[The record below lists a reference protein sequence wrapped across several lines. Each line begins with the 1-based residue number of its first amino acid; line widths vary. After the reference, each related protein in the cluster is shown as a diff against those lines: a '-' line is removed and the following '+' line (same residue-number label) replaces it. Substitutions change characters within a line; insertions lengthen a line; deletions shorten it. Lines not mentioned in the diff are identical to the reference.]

1 MALSSIRRRLI
12 FYVERQFIKGPQY
25 QLLFVGLF
33 IGLISL
39 LGGILLWPVAESDE
53 SFGDAVWW
61 AFLRLS
67 DPGYLGD
74 DEGVWRR
81 ILSTFFTVAGYV
93 IFLGSLVAIITSWLN
108 RKLRLLEQGLSPVS
122 LKNHIVILGWTN
134 RTLPIAAELFLS
146 EGRVSRFLLSRGSR
160 RLRLVILT
168 EEVGPEFVQQI
179 KDHPFLRKEVGD
191 IILRSGQSID
201 YEHLLRV
208 NAREASAI
216 VIPADMDVSQ
226 ELLSPDVRTIKA
238 LLTLQEQTAD
248 LPMEQRP
255 YIVAEIQEESKRAA
269 AQKAYE
275 GPMEIISSDATIGQA
290 DSPDP
295 ASPATLKSVSPTALA
310 KRKQQYFRSLD
321 LFQQR
326 RNPGCLEK
334 GSYQIHCF
342 RRRATSSKWVSTFFE
357 RPDDTELQEGDR
369 LVLLARSAE
378 DVSDLPNELTTSA
391 AAQAKLSVSASP
403 PSTSRQE
410 VQLLILGWNAYI
422 PQLLQSLSTHRSLSY
437 AIQIV
442 AMRPLK
448 EQLMEM
454 ERDLP
459 GETPLQLKHTQAD
472 YTRSVEMERLHPER
486 YDKILLAGTA
496 RLSSE
501 EEMDARTLVGLAML
515 TQLLEKHEQS
525 PQILVQLADPA
536 NGPLLGRFE
545 VDRIISPLVLSHL
558 MAQVALRP
566 ELHSIYQELFSM
578 TGAEIALQRP
588 DIYNLAKG
596 THSYRALSKRVA
608 NQACTLLGV
617 LPAPARRPRTNPFW
631 IPRSPS
637 DTFRIEP
644 KSAGGLAVSPGMR
657 SEDKTEHS
665 GLVSLPLN
673 SLKTKS

>member
-160 RLRLVILT
+160 RLRLVILA

-179 KDHPFLRKEVGD
+179 KDHPFLQKEVGD

-275 GPMEIISSDATIGQA
+275 GPMEIISSDATIGQ
-290 DSPDP
+290 
-295 ASPATLKSVSPTALA
+295 LTAQILRHPQLS
-310 KRKQQYFRSLD
+310 KVYHQLLSQNESSNIFVRSI
-321 LFQQR
+321 
-326 RNPGCLEK
+326 
-334 GSYQIHCF
+334 S
-342 RRRATSSKWVSTFFE
+342 SSKGETLGAWRKAATKSIVLGGVRPAASGFQPFLNA
-357 RPDDTELQEGDR
+357 PDDTELQEGDR

-422 PQLLQSLSTHRSLSY
+422 PQLLKSLSTHRSLSY

-637 DTFRIEP
+637 DTFRVEP
-644 KSAGGLAVSPGMR
+644 QTQLVVLQSAP
-657 SEDKTEHS
+657 E
-665 GLVSLPLN
+665 
-673 SLKTKS
+673 

>member
-74 DEGVWRR
+74 DQGVWRR
-81 ILSTFFTVAGYV
+81 VLSTFFTVAGYV

-160 RLRLVILT
+160 RLRLVILA

-275 GPMEIISSDATIGQA
+275 GPMEIISSDATIGQ
-290 DSPDP
+290 
-295 ASPATLKSVSPTALA
+295 LTAQILRHPQLS
-310 KRKQQYFRSLD
+310 KVYHQLLSQNESSNIFVRSI
-321 LFQQR
+321 
-326 RNPGCLEK
+326 
-334 GSYQIHCF
+334 S
-342 RRRATSSKWVSTFFE
+342 SSKGETLGAWRKAATKSIVLGGVRPAASGFQPFLNA
-357 RPDDTELQEGDR
+357 PDDTELQEGDR

-637 DTFRIEP
+637 DTIRIEP
-644 KSAGGLAVSPGMR
+644 QTQLVVLQSAP
-657 SEDKTEHS
+657 E
-665 GLVSLPLN
+665 
-673 SLKTKS
+673 

>member
-74 DEGVWRR
+74 DQGVWRR
-81 ILSTFFTVAGYV
+81 VLSTFFTVAGYV

-108 RKLRLLEQGLSPVS
+108 RKLRLLEQGLSTVS
-122 LKNHIVILGWTN
+122 LKNHIVVLGWTN

-160 RLRLVILT
+160 SLRLVILA

-248 LPMEQRP
+248 LAMEQRP

-275 GPMEIISSDATIGQA
+275 GPMEIISSDATIGQLTA
-290 DSPDP
+290 QILRHPQLSKVYHQLLSQNESSNIFVRSISPYKGETLGAWRKAAKKAIVLGGVRP
-295 ASPATLKSVSPTALA
+295 SAKGFQPFLNAS
-310 KRKQQYFRSLD
+310 
-321 LFQQR
+321 
-326 RNPGCLEK
+326 
-334 GSYQIHCF
+334 
-342 RRRATSSKWVSTFFE
+342 
-357 RPDDTELQEGDR
+357 DDTELQEGDR
-369 LVLLARSAE
+369 LLLLARSAE
-378 DVSDLPNELTTSA
+378 DVSDLPKHLPTETV
-391 AAQAKLSVSASP
+391 AQAGISP
-403 PSTSRQE
+403 TAPPQTITRQG

-422 PQLLQSLSTHRSLSY
+422 PQLLESLSTHRSLSY
-437 AIQIV
+437 EIHIA

-448 EQLMEM
+448 EKLAEI

-459 GETPLQLKHTQAD
+459 GESSLKLKHTQAD
-472 YTRSVEMERLHPER
+472 FTRSVEMERLQPER

-496 RLSSE
+496 RLYSE

-515 TQLLEKHEQS
+515 TQLLEKHEHS

-536 NGPLLGRFE
+536 NGPLLARFE

-578 TGAEIALQRP
+578 TGAEIALQWP
-588 DIYNLAKG
+588 ATYALTAGSQTYHKLALK
-596 THSYRALSKRVA
+596 VA
-608 NQACTLLGV
+608 EQGCTLLGI
-617 LPAPARRPRTNPFW
+617 LPAPARRPRKDPFW
-631 IPRSPS
+631 VPRSPS
-637 DTFRIEP
+637 DTIRIEP
-644 KSAGGLAVSPGMR
+644 QTQLVVLQSAP
-657 SEDKTEHS
+657 E
-665 GLVSLPLN
+665 
-673 SLKTKS
+673 

>member
-1 MALSSIRRRLI
+1 MSLSSIRRRLI

-39 LGGILLWPVAESDE
+39 LGGIMLWPVAEADE

-74 DEGVWRR
+74 DQGVWRR

-160 RLRLVILT
+160 RLRLVILA

-179 KDHPFLRKEVGD
+179 KDHPFLKNELKD

-201 YEHLLRV
+201 YEHLRRV

-216 VIPADMDVSQ
+216 VVPADMDASQ

-269 AQKAYE
+269 AKKAYE
-275 GPMEIISSDATIGQA
+275 GPMKIISSDATIGQLTAQILRHPQLSKVYHQLLSQNESSNIFVRSISPQKGETLGSWRKAATKTIVMGGVRPTENGFQPFLNAA
-290 DSPDP
+290 D
-295 ASPATLKSVSPTALA
+295 
-310 KRKQQYFRSLD
+310 
-321 LFQQR
+321 
-326 RNPGCLEK
+326 E
-334 GSYQIHCF
+334 
-342 RRRATSSKWVSTFFE
+342 
-357 RPDDTELQEGDR
+357 TELLEGDR
-369 LVLLARSAE
+369 LVLLARSAK
-378 DVSDLPNELTTSA
+378 DVSDFPHELTASA
-391 AAQAKLSVSASP
+391 AGHTKVSVSDP
-403 PSTSRQE
+403 PASTSRRE
-410 VQLLILGWNAYI
+410 IQLLILGWNAYI
-422 PQLLQSLSTHRSLSY
+422 PQLLKSLSTHRSLSY
-437 AIQIV
+437 TIQIV

-448 EQLMEM
+448 KKLMEM
-454 ERDLP
+454 ERNLP
-459 GETPLQLKHTQAD
+459 GTPPLKLKHTQAD

-515 TQLLEKHEQS
+515 TQLMERYEHR

-536 NGPLLGRFE
+536 NVPLLGRFE
-545 VDRIISPLVLSHL
+545 VDRILSPLVLSHL

-578 TGAEIALQRP
+578 TGAEITLQRP
-588 DIYNLAKG
+588 NSYDLAMG
-596 THSYRALSKRVA
+596 THSYSQLSKKVA
-608 NQACTLLGV
+608 KQACTLLGV
-617 LPAPARRPRTNPFW
+617 LPAPARRPRTHPFW

-637 DTFRIEP
+637 DSIRIDA
-644 KSAGGLAVSPGMR
+644 KTQLVVLQSVSG
-657 SEDKTEHS
+657 
-665 GLVSLPLN
+665 
-673 SLKTKS
+673 